1 MPSSVSATAT
11 RAPNGPDAAG
21 IDKALPASARIAVLI
36 PYFQVEAGLLQRAL
50 RSVAAQECAPVQVVV
65 VDDGSPRPATEEITP
80 ELRAALPGL
89 TLIQQANGGVAAARN
104 TGLDALTDEVSAIA
118 LLDSDDYWE
127 ASHLRYA
134 ATALAL
140 GADFFF
146 SNSRVEGETEDH
158 FHQHPGRD
166 FLCTAQR
173 LKGVPGIARWSEDIS
188 ALLGLLGPGPVFRT
202 ATVVFRRAVMPG
214 LRFPTQF
221 RRMGEDQAVYWELLR
236 RSSVIMFCSEPTL
249 VYGSGGLG
257 TWKNSTFGSPAHL
270 IRLADEIRYAR
281 YVLRNQPVSMRDRP
295 LMRRQIRDR
304 RYEALQSTLHLLRR
318 RRQVLPGILYLL
330 RVDPLCAASWC
341 LGVPKLLYGKL
352 RARPTAAR

>member
-1 MPSSVSATAT
+1 MPTSASVTAT
-11 RAPNGPDAAG
+11 RAANSPGAAG
-21 IDKALPASARIAVLI
+21 IDQSLPAAARIAVLI

-50 RSVAAQECAPVQVVV
+50 RSVAAQEFAPVQVVV
-65 VDDGSPRPATEEITP
+65 VDDGSPRPAAEEITP
-80 ELRAALPGL
+80 ELRAVLPGL
-89 TLIQQANGGVAAARN
+89 TLIRQANGGAAAARN
-104 TGLDALTDEVSAIA
+104 TGLDALNDEVSAIA

-127 ASHLRYA
+127 TSHLRYA

-158 FHQHPGRD
+158 FHQHPQRD
-166 FLCTAQR
+166 LLCAAQR
-173 LKGVPGIARWSEDIS
+173 LRGVPGIARWSEKIP
-188 ALLGLLGPGPVFRT
+188 ALLGVSGAGPVFRT
-202 ATVVFRRAVMPG
+202 ATVVFRRTVMPG
-214 LRFPTQF
+214 LRFPTEF
-221 RRMGEDQAVYWELLR
+221 RRMGEDQAAYWQLLT

-270 IRLADEIRYAR
+270 VRLADEIRYAR
-281 YVLRNQPVSMRDRP
+281 YVLRNQPVSRRDRP
-295 LMRRQIRDR
+295 SMRSQIRAR

-318 RRQVLPGILYLL
+318 RRQVLPGVVYLL

-341 LGVPKLLYGKL
+341 LGVPKLLCRKL
-352 RARPTAAR
+352 RARFAATR